1 MRVLSKRYLGIIFI
15 IVSAFFFALMNL
27 FVKLAG
33 DLPTMQKAFFRNL
46 VAAGVAFV
54 LLMRKPSQ
62 FKTIKGNVYP
72 LVMRSLA
79 GTMGIILNF
88 SAIDSMDIAD
98 ASILNK
104 LSPFFSIVFS
114 VFLLKE
120 RPAKFEWIAV
130 AVAFVGAVFVVKP
143 SFSPEVIPA
152 IGGVFGG
159 MSAGLAYTFVRK
171 AGEGGASRNL
181 IVFFFSMFSCIVI
194 LPFMLA
200 GYKHMTWQQTLYLLA
215 AGASA
220 AGGQLFITRAYT
232 YAPAKEISVFDYTI
246 VLFTAA
252 MGAMFLGEFPD
263 ALSYI
268 GYAIVIGGAAI
279 NWAYHMIKE
288 RRAAK
293 AAAIRENDGGITKDE
308 PVCDRQSDR
317 GSGGENG

>member
-46 VAAGVAFV
+46 VAAEVAFV

-130 AVAFVGAVFVVKP
+130 AVAFIGAEFVVKP

-200 GYKHMTWQQTLYLLA
+200 GYEHMTWQQTLYLLA

-220 AGGQLFITRAYT
+220 AGGELFLQIEADMFDR
-232 YAPAKEISVFDYTI
+232 EIRK
-246 VLFTAA
+246 TAENEQSC
-252 MGAMFLGEFPD
+252 L
-263 ALSYI
+263 
-268 GYAIVIGGAAI
+268 GAAI
-279 NWAYHMIKE
+279 TAAVGTGCYGSFEEACGRMVRYEDSVTVPRKE
-288 RRAAK
+288 NVKIYEEGYQRYLELYPNNREWFHKDAGRVSRR
-293 AAAIRENDGGITKDE
+293 
-308 PVCDRQSDR
+308 S
-317 GSGGENG
+317 